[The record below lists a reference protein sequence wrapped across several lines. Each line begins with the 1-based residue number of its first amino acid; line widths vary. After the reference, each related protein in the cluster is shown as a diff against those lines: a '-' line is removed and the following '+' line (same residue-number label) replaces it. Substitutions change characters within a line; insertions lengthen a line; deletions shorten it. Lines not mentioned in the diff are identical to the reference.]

1 LFLCVANYDKLLPG
15 WSQFAQF
22 TISVLSQDLK
32 KSKFSDTLHR
42 FWKKEHDWGWKK
54 FMELP
59 KLKDG
64 FIDESGCLTIEA
76 KVQVIRERV
85 DRPFRCLDCGYR
97 RELVRVYFQNV
108 EQICRRFV
116 EEKRSKLGRLIEDKA
131 RWTRYFTFQL
141 VPFNSSRFRKCDHS
155 ALLFVMIS
163 EQEVAEITSSFEE
176 TMLC

>member
-1 LFLCVANYDKLLPG
+1 
-15 WSQFAQF
+15 
-22 TISVLSQDLK
+22 
-32 KSKFSDTLHR
+32 
-42 FWKKEHDWGWKK
+42 
-54 FMELP
+54 
-59 KLKDG
+59 
-64 FIDESGCLTIEA
+64 
-76 KVQVIRERV
+76 
-85 DRPFRCLDCGYR
+85 
-97 RELVRVYFQNV
+97 VYFQNV